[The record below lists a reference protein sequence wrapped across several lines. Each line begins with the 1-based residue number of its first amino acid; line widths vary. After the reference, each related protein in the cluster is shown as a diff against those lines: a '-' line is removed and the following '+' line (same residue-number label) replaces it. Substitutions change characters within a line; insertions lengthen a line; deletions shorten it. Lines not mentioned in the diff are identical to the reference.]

1 MPERERVI
9 PRIAS
14 VAMKLTSMA
23 VSPTTLMLV
32 VWGMRS
38 WQGSILPAVP
48 LLPVLTLKK
57 PAVQGGYQ
65 GNSNRSKHVHIRVHE
80 TFKSSIFRPHC
91 LTSAQL

>member
-1 MPERERVI
+1 MMLVQDKQQTKSVKSGGMIGVPERERVI

-57 PAVQGGYQ
+57 PAVQGGLSGELQ
-65 GNSNRSKHVHIRVHE
+65 QI
-80 TFKSSIFRPHC
+80 
-91 LTSAQL
+91 

>member
-57 PAVQGGYQ
+57 PAVQGGLSGELQ
-65 GNSNRSKHVHIRVHE
+65 QI
-80 TFKSSIFRPHC
+80 
-91 LTSAQL
+91 